1 MFVQELTVFLNR
13 MRLSRRLMTCL
24 TLIGQF
30 VHGHVI
36 PRKKY
41 IRPMCVEFVIRQRI
55 QLGQLSHSVPGG
67 VEIM

>member
-36 PRKKY
+36 PTKS
-41 IRPMCVEFVIRQRI
+41 I
-55 QLGQLSHSVPGG
+55 
-67 VEIM
+67 